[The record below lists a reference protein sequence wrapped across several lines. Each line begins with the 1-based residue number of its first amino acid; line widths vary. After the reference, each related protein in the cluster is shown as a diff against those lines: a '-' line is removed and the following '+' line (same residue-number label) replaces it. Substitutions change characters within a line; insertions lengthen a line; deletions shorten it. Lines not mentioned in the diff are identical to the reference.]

1 MPTPIDDYIA
11 GFPPEVRKVL
21 REVRATIRKAA
32 PGAVETIS
40 YRIPAFKLDGRIVVF
55 FAGFKN
61 HIGMYPPVK
70 GATLQKAAARYAG
83 EKGNLRFPLD
93 EKMPHA
99 LISRIVK
106 AKVKEAQG
114 RPTRRRAG

>member
-1 MPTPIDDYIA
+1 MATPVDDYIA
-11 GFPPEVRKVL
+11 AFPPAVRKVL

-40 YRIPAFKLDGRIVVF
+40 YRIPAYKVDGRTIVF

-61 HIGMYPPVK
+61 HVGMYPPIRD
-70 GATLQKAAARYAG
+70 ATLKKATARYAG

-93 EKMPHA
+93 EKMPLA
-99 LISRIVK
+99 LITRIVK
-106 AKVKEAQG
+106 SKLKEAKA
-114 RPTRRRAG
+114 RPIRKRA

>member
-1 MPTPIDDYIA
+1 MPTPVDEYIA
-11 GFPPEVRKVL
+11 DFPPAVRKIL

-32 PGAVETIS
+32 PDADETIS
-40 YRIPAFKLDGRIVVF
+40 YRIPTFKQDGRTVIH

-70 GATLQKAAARYAG
+70 DATLKKAVARYAG

-99 LISRIVK
+99 LIARIVK
-106 AKVKEAQG
+106 SKVREAKV
-114 RPTRRRAG
+114 RAARKRA